1 MPARPPLHALHVF
14 CAVVREGG
22 FRQAAQALYLT
33 PGAVSRQVQALEEHL
48 KQVLFERSSGN
59 AAALTAAGR
68 QLHERTAGKLADL
81 IQALEPGGASTGQHS
96 ILVDTSVTLAMHWLI
111 PQLADFRQRYPHI
124 QVDVRTVDGDI
135 NPAAPVDVF
144 LRRDPAELRGLPSQ
158 RFMPERS
165 ILVSS
170 PHFAS
175 ALRTRPAA
183 SMRWLGKVARIGT
196 RSRPDLWAGWS
207 QEHGLDAQTLAPTIE
222 FDNTVLAI
230 QAAIQGL
237 GMLVVPQA
245 FVAAM
250 IASGALQ
257 RVLPAS
263 IDTGFYSYAVGRRRA
278 SPRVDLFT
286 QWLRERGNAG

>member
-1 MPARPPLHALHVF
+1 MASL
-14 CAVVREGG
+14 
-22 FRQAAQALYLT
+22 
-33 PGAVSRQVQALEEHL
+33 VQALEP
-48 KQVLFERSSGN
+48 
-59 AAALTAAGR
+59 AGVP
-68 QLHERTAGKLADL
+68 AG
-81 IQALEPGGASTGQHS
+81 QQS

-111 PQLADFRQRYPHI
+111 PQLPDFRQRYPHI

-170 PHFAS
+170 PAFAS
-175 ALRTRPAA
+175 ALAARPAA
-183 SMRWLGKVARIGT
+183 NMRWLGKVARIGT
-196 RSRPDLWAGWS
+196 RSRPDLWPSWSAG
-207 QEHGLDAQTLAPTIE
+207 HGLDAQALAPTIE

-230 QAAIQGL
+230 QAAIPGM

-245 FVAAM
+245 FVATM

-263 IDTGFYSYAVGRRRA
+263 IETGCYSYAVGRRRA

-286 QWLRERGNAG
+286 QWLKERGDAA

>member
-14 CAVVREGG
+14 CTVVHEEG
-22 FRQAAQALYLT
+22 FRQAAQALHLT

-68 QLHERTAGKLADL
+68 QLHERTSGQMAGLV
-81 IQALEPGGASTGQHS
+81 QALEPGGVPAGQQS

-111 PQLADFRQRYPHI
+111 PQLPDFRQRYPHI

-135 NPAAPVDVF
+135 NPTAPVDVF
-144 LRRDPAELRGLPSQ
+144 LRRDPAEFRGLPSQ

-165 ILVSS
+165 ILVASS
-170 PHFAS
+170 SFAA
-175 ALRTRPAA
+175 ALRPRPTAG
-183 SMRWLGKVARIGT
+183 MRWLAKVARVGT
-196 RSRPDLWAGWS
+196 RSRPELWPAWS
-207 QEHGLDAQTLAPTIE
+207 EAHGMDAKALAPTIE

-237 GMLVVPQA
+237 GMLVVPEA
-245 FVAAM
+245 FAGAM

-257 RVLPAS
+257 RVFPAS
-263 IDTGFYSYAVGRRRA
+263 IETGCYSYAVGRRRA

-286 QWLRERGNAG
+286 QWLKERGDAG